1 MARLLRSSLFFAVL
15 FLAAS
20 GTVRAQVHPTLESET
35 SVVVPGHPF
44 WIALKLV
51 HEPNW
56 HSYWMN
62 PGTGLPTRLEW
73 KLPAGF
79 TAAAPQWP
87 TPALIRDETGSISG
101 MGYEGTEVVPIL
113 VTPPAD
119 LKPGSPVVLAADV
132 SWLMCRNSCVPGKA
146 ALSLP
151 LIAGATETWNPA
163 AKAEIE
169 AARARLP
176 RPMPGWRVSLTKNG
190 NAFDLTL
197 SPDPSSPPARTP
209 AASELRFFPE
219 SDAVAFDQPQVVSL
233 AGDGSLHVSIPIS
246 TDPGTVAPGRLV
258 GVLRADKGWDATGRD
273 LGFSID
279 LAPGQGGGAGAARTS
294 SPATQGV
301 ARSLLATLGL
311 AFVGGLILNLMPCV
325 FPVLG
330 IKVLGFVQQAGAE
343 RRKVVL
349 HGVVFSAGVLLSFWT
364 LAGLLAVLR
373 AGGSELGWGFQL
385 QSPAFV
391 FVLAIVMLVFALS
404 MSGVFEFGLSATSVG
419 SGLQTKTGLGGSFF
433 TGILATLVATPC
445 SAPFL
450 APALGA
456 ALALSMAQSFAV
468 FTAIAVGLSTPY
480 LLLSLFPGAVS
491 VLPRPGA
498 WMETFKQVMAFPLY
512 ATVGF
517 LLWVLAGQVGD
528 TALLNLIFGFVLV
541 AMGAWIYGRWCT
553 TARKPGVRRFGGIVA
568 VGVLGLGCWLGWPAA
583 PAPGAITW
591 EPWSAARVAQL
602 RAEGR
607 PVYVDFTARWCA
619 TCQANKRI
627 VFSSKDVLRDIHD
640 RKFVMLRADW
650 TNRDPAI
657 TAELARWHRSAVPF
671 DLVYLPGKPKP
682 VELPELLTPE
692 IVLNAVK

>member
-1 MARLLRSSLFFAVL
+1 MARLLRFPQVL
-15 FLAAS
+15 LALALLAAS
-20 GTVRAQVHPTLESET
+20 GGLARAQVTPTLESET

-51 HEPNW
+51 HAPGW

-62 PGTGLPTRLEW
+62 PGTGLPTKVVW
-73 KLPAGF
+73 KLPPGF
-79 TAAAPQWP
+79 TAGEPQWP
-87 TPALIRDETGSISG
+87 TPSLIHDETGAISG
-101 MGYEGTEVVPIL
+101 MGYEGTEVIPIRI
-113 VTPPAD
+113 TPPAD
-119 LKPGSPVVLAADV
+119 LKPGTHVAFEANV
-132 SWLMCRNSCVPGKA
+132 SWLMCQQSCVPGKSV
-146 ALSLP
+146 LSLW
-151 LIAGATETWNPA
+151 LTAGKDESWNPA
-163 AKAEIE
+163 VRTEIE

-176 RPMPGWRVSLTKNG
+176 HSIPGWRVSLQKSPK
-190 NAFDLTL
+190 AFELTL
-197 SPDPSSPPARTP
+197 APDPASAPARTP

-219 SDAVAFDQPQVVSL
+219 SDAVAFDQPQTVDAL
-233 AGDGSLHVSIPIS
+233 KGGAFRISIPIV
-246 TDPGTVAPGRLV
+246 TDPGTVAPARLV
-258 GVLRADKGWDATGRD
+258 GVLRADKGWDAEGRF
-273 LGFSID
+273 LGMAVN
-279 LAPGQGGGAGAARTS
+279 LAPGEGPPPPARSAAQGA
-294 SPATQGV
+294 V
-301 ARSLLATLGL
+301 RSLLATLGL
-311 AFVGGLILNLMPCV
+311 AFIGGLILNLMPCV

-391 FVLAIVMLVFALS
+391 FVLAIVMLVFGLS

-419 SGLQTKTGLGGSFF
+419 SGLQTKSGLTGSFF

-456 ALALSMAQSFAV
+456 ALALSTAQSFAV

-480 LLLSLFPGAVS
+480 LLLSIFPGAVS

-512 ATVGF
+512 GTVGF

-528 TALLNLIFGFVLV
+528 TALLNLIFGIVLI
-541 AMGAWIYGRWCT
+541 AMGAWIYGHWCT
-553 TARKPGVRRFGGIVA
+553 TARKPGVRRAGGLAAVA
-568 VGVLGLGCWLGWPAA
+568 VLALGVWAGWPAA
-583 PAPGAITW
+583 PAPGGITW
-591 EPWSAARVAQL
+591 EPWSAARVAEL

-607 PVYVDFTARWCA
+607 PVYIDFTARWCA

-627 VFSSKDVLRDIHD
+627 VFGSADVLRAFREKKI
-640 RKFVMLRADW
+640 VTLRADW

-657 TAELARWHRSAVPF
+657 TAELARWNRSAVPF
-671 DLVYLPGKPKP
+671 DLIYLPGKPKP

-692 IVLNAVK
+692 IVLNAIK